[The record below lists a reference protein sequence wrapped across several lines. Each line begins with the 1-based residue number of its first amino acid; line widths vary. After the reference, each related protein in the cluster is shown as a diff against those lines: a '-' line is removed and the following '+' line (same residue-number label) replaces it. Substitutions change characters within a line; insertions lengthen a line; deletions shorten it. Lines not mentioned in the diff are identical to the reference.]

1 MRIFSLKSSIYL
13 HQEGSRAA
21 RHAYSFMSFMS
32 VISVIGYDNATTIA
46 NKTRSKT
53 MICGCNK
60 YVAKLF
66 FGYMPYLVRN
76 ISRTKKNPSAINIFA
91 IVGDWM

>member
-1 MRIFSLKSSIYL
+1 MLTYLELSIYL
-13 HQEGSRAA
+13 HQDGSQAA
-21 RHAYSFMSFMS
+21 KCTHTHLCL
-32 VISVIGYDNATTIA
+32 VIRVIGYDNATTIA